1 MIFELLR
8 TYKVDVMRYLPKFL
22 AKDKSF
28 NAVQGTLSYEHE
40 QYRLKVI
47 DIAKQFFVE
56 TATWGL
62 ADWERV
68 YALPSTGTIENRRIA
83 LLRKIRARDTVTN
96 NRMQSLIDSVVF
108 TKDATLVENVAP
120 GVFRIDM
127 ETMIVLDELRAIVDF
142 YKPAHLTYLIAHAF
156 FTQGQFFYA
165 GAVSDFDILSI
176 EKGADGDIDTGR
188 APVAYA
194 GSVSVFDNVFI
205 GGNHESI

>member
-22 AKDKSF
+22 SKDKSF
-28 NAVQGTLSYEHE
+28 DTVQGTLSYEHE

-47 DIAKQFFVE
+47 DIAKQFFAE

-62 ADWERV
+62 SDWERV
-68 YALPSTGTIENRRIA
+68 YALPSTGTIENRRLA
-83 LLRKIRARDTVTN
+83 LLRKIRGRDTVTV
-96 NRMQSLIDSVVF
+96 NRMQSLIDSVIF

-127 ETMIVLDELRAIVDF
+127 ETIIALDELRAIVDF

-165 GAVSDFDILSI
+165 GAVAEYELTTI
-176 EKGADGDIDTGR
+176 EKGVDSDIDTGR
-188 APVAYA
+188 SPVLYG
-194 GSVSVFDNVFI
+194 GSVSVFDDIFI